1 MIKLNIIK
9 QIFYI
14 HIFYKIITL
23 NSNNFITKNSIISN
37 NFKSEP
43 DSPME
48 YINYKFAYKSLIKYL
63 T

>member
-14 HIFYKIITL
+14 HIFYKIIAL

-37 NFKSEP
+37 TVFYLDIRRFQK
-43 DSPME
+43 
-48 YINYKFAYKSLIKYL
+48 NYFPIFPEIE
-63 T
+63 